1 MPNIWAQIQA
11 TIRLQINQWQRT
23 TLLDTKFRDLAEDAD
38 KRWITTGNL
47 EPLSCCLMKKCYKL
61 EGRRTMT

>member
-38 KRWITTGNL
+38 KRWITTGQPGTIIWLLN
-47 EPLSCCLMKKCYKL
+47 E
-61 EGRRTMT
+61 